1 MTYKSTPACLSSGA
15 SPVGSLS
22 RAETTAMVRAKLE
35 GRATEGEVK
44 KVVDN
49 IFLHID
55 KDHNGFIEFNGT
67 YPNSSMLRG
76 IV

>member
-1 MTYKSTPACLSSGA
+1 
-15 SPVGSLS
+15 
-22 RAETTAMVRAKLE
+22 MVRAKLE